1 MQAGRGASPPLADA
15 LFERWS
21 TQLLGWLMLA
31 AVALNLANI
40 VGRYVFGWAI
50 VWTEETLIVWL
61 GWSVFIGV
69 AVVTYRGEH
78 LAMDLV
84 SASLRGGWRSANNLA
99 MFAVFAASLAF
110 AAWQSSKVVLLMFKT
125 GQTHPSIGIP
135 LWLPNLAILA
145 GLALSLCALLL
156 RARAY
161 IAGRF

>member
-1 MQAGRGASPPLADA
+1 
-15 LFERWS
+15 
-21 TQLLGWLMLA
+21 MLA

-40 VGRYVFGWAI
+40 AGRYLFGWAI

-69 AVVTYRGEH
+69 AIVTYRGQH
-78 LAMDLV
+78 LAMDLL
-84 SASLRGGWRSANNLA
+84 SANLRGGWRIVNNAA

-110 AAWQSSKVVLLMFKT
+110 AAWQSWKVVLLMLQT

-145 GLALSLCALLL
+145 GLVLSLCALLL
-156 RARAY
+156 RTRTY

>member
-1 MQAGRGASPPLADA
+1 M
-15 LFERWS
+15 
-21 TQLLGWLMLA
+21 QLLGWLMLA

-40 VGRYVFGWAI
+40 VGRYLFGWAI

-61 GWSVFIGV
+61 SWSVFIGM

-84 SASLRGGWRSANNLA
+84 SASLRGRWRTANNALMFLVFGGCLA
-99 MFAVFAASLAF
+99 YAAA
-110 AAWQSSKVVLLMFKT
+110 QSWKVVLLMIKT

-145 GLALSLCALLL
+145 GFVLSLCALLI

-161 IAGRF
+161 FAGRF

>member
-1 MQAGRGASPPLADA
+1 
-15 LFERWS
+15 
-21 TQLLGWLMLA
+21 MLA

-40 VGRYVFGWAI
+40 VGRYLFGWAI
-50 VWTEETLIVWL
+50 VWTEAVLAVWL
-61 GWSVFIGV
+61 IWSVFIGV

-84 SASLRGGWRSANNLA
+84 SASLRGRWRAANNLV
-99 MFAVFAASLAF
+99 MFVAFAGCLAF
-110 AAWQSSKVVLLMFKT
+110 AAWQSAKVVALMFKT

-145 GLALSLCALLL
+145 GLVLSLCALGL

-161 IAGRF
+161 VLGRRS